1 MWGKSNNLLKK
12 ESDSGQVYNGK
23 YIKAKIGL
31 YNVNFYGN
39 LCREIL
45 CQYIFMPREN
55 EHCTCLSVI
64 LLDSVVNAGKKYPG
78 SLCPLFF
85 IKFLFFTK

>member
-31 YNVNFYGN
+31 CNVNFYGN

-45 CQYIFMPREN
+45 CQ
-55 EHCTCLSVI
+55 
-64 LLDSVVNAGKKYPG
+64 
-78 SLCPLFF
+78 
-85 IKFLFFTK
+85 